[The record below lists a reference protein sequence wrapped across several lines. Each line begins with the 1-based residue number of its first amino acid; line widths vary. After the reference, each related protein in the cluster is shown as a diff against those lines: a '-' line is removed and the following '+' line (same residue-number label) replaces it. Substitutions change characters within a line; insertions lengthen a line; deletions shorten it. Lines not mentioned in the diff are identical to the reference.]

1 MANILMMIRRRGEGG
16 RALAAWLVVVV
27 IHGGEIERAREGWK
41 IPTEEQSALPQKLMI
56 GNMLPN
62 RPHFIDGADF
72 SFEMRGRFF
81 ITSRVLSVTMTLY
94 DYAVELLT

>member
-1 MANILMMIRRRGEGG
+1 MALPEFEMRRGEGG
-16 RALAAWLVVVV
+16 RAPAAWLVV
-27 IHGGEIERAREGWK
+27 IHGGEIERGRVGVGKFLPKEGL
-41 IPTEEQSALPQKLMI
+41 PLPQKLMI

-81 ITSRVLSVTMTLY
+81 ITSRVLSVTMTLSLY
-94 DYAVELLT
+94 E